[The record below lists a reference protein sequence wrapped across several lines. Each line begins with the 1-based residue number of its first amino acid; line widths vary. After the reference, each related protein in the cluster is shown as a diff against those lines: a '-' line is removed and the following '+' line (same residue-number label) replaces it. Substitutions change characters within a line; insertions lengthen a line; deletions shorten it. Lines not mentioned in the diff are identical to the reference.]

1 MSIEFSRLR
10 RFRKER
16 GMSQEDVAER
26 LGVSRQA
33 VAKWERGE
41 SLPDIESCLA
51 LAELYETTLDLLV
64 RGLGRE
70 ESTADG
76 KHIFGVSRMNDK
88 GQITLPAS
96 CRRVFGLTPGD
107 SVLVLGDEDRGIALI
122 RIDPPADSATDPAT
136 DPAGEEERQTPPEG
150 RDNP

>member
-1 MSIEFSRLR
+1 
-10 RFRKER
+10 
-16 GMSQEDVAER
+16 MSQEDVAER

-76 KHIFGVSRMNDK
+76 KHIFGVSRLNDK
-88 GQITLPAS
+88 GQITLPAF
-96 CRRVFGLTPGD
+96 CRRVFGLCPGD
-107 SVLVLGDEDRGIALI
+107 SVLILGDEERGIALI
-122 RIDPPADSATDPAT
+122 RIDPPSEFPSAAEQDPDGSET
-136 DPAGEEERQTPPEG
+136 PEG
-150 RDNP
+150 GNEV

>member
-1 MSIEFSRLR
+1 
-10 RFRKER
+10 
-16 GMSQEDVAER
+16 MSQEDVAER

-76 KHIFGVSRMNDK
+76 KHIFGVSRLNDK

-96 CRRVFGLTPGD
+96 CRRVFGLCPGD
-107 SVLVLGDEDRGIALI
+107 SVLILGDEERGIALI
-122 RIDPPADSATDPAT
+122 SIDPPPEFSADAEQDPDGTDT
-136 DPAGEEERQTPPEG
+136 PEG
-150 RDNP
+150 RDES

>member
-41 SLPDIESCLA
+41 SLPDIESCVA
-51 LAELYETTLDLLV
+51 LADLYETTVDLLV

-70 ESTADG
+70 ENTEDG
-76 KHIFGVSRMNDK
+76 KHVFGISRLNDK
-88 GQITLPAS
+88 GQISLPAA
-96 CRRVFGLTPGD
+96 CRRVFGLNPGD
-107 SVLVLGDEDRGIALI
+107 SVLILGDENRGIALVKI
-122 RIDPPADSATDPAT
+122 ELPPTETEPGG
-136 DPAGEEERQTPPEG
+136 AGMDCPGKEG
-150 RDNP
+150 